1 MPDGPIGPNAE
12 LQIMFAPEVLD
23 QMASDPKLAEMIR
36 SVNASFHQAF
46 HGVKTGKYKD
56 FDEAVDKVTSGKV
69 KKFGNIDP
77 DTNEFTPED
86 DH

>member
-1 MPDGPIGPNAE
+1 MPDDPLDPNAE

-23 QMASDPKLAEMIR
+23 QMANDPKLAEMIH

-46 HGVKTGKYKD
+46 HGVQTGQYKD
-56 FDEAVDKVTSGKV
+56 LDEAMDKVTGGKV

-86 DH
+86 E